1 MKHLQ
6 LELAPPSALV
16 RLNRPKVRNALSA
29 PLIEEFQQV
38 LSEIEREK
46 EISSVIVTG
55 SGSSFC
61 VGADLTDLSQMA
73 SLSAEEAR
81 RDTLVLADLLR
92 RLYQFP
98 KPVIAAVNGPA
109 LAGGCGLASV
119 CDFVLASETSN
130 FGFPEVKLGFIP
142 ALVSV
147 FVLQQVGERRAR
159 ELLLTGRIL
168 SAREAQDIGLVNDVV
183 PPSDLMNQA
192 RNLSEVLAKHN
203 AGALAWTKHLLGQ
216 LQGLGLE
223 EALALAAQ
231 WNVVARN
238 TEDFKEGVASFLE
251 KRPPVWRKQ

>member
-1 MKHLQ
+1 MKHLR
-6 LELAPPSALV
+6 LELASPSAV
-16 RLNRPKVRNALSA
+16 VTLNRPKVGNALSA
-29 PLIEEFQQV
+29 TLIEEFQQV

-61 VGADLTDLSQMA
+61 AGADLVELSRMT
-73 SLSAEEAR
+73 SLSADEAR
-81 RDTLVLADLLR
+81 RDTLVLVDLLR

-119 CDFVLASETSN
+119 CDFVLASEVSS
-130 FGFPEVKLGFIP
+130 FGFPEVKVGFIP
-142 ALVSV
+142 AIVSV
-147 FVLQQVGERRAR
+147 FLLQQVGERRAR

-168 SAREAQDIGLVNDVV
+168 SAREALDIGLVNEVV
-183 PPSDLMNQA
+183 SPGNLMNQA
-192 RNLSEVLAKHN
+192 NKLAEALGKHS

-216 LQGLGLE
+216 LRGLGLD

-231 WNVVARN
+231 WNAVARN

-251 KRPPVWRKQ
+251 KRPPVWRKP

>member
-6 LELAPPSALV
+6 LELAHPRALIT
-16 RLNRPKVRNALSA
+16 LNRPKVRNALCA
-29 PLIEEFQQV
+29 PLIEEFQQG

-55 SGSSFC
+55 AGSSFC
-61 VGADLTDLSQMA
+61 AGADLADLSRMT

-81 RDTLVLADLLR
+81 HDTLLLADLLL

-119 CDFVLASETSN
+119 CDFVLASEASS
-130 FGFPEVKLGFIP
+130 FGFPEVKVGFIP

-147 FVLQQVGERRAR
+147 FLLQQVGERRAR
-159 ELLLTGRIL
+159 ELLLTGRVL
-168 SAREAQDIGLVNDVV
+168 SAREAEGIGLVNDVV
-183 PPSDLMNQA
+183 CPSDLMHQA
-192 RNLSEVLAKHN
+192 RNLSEVLANHN
-203 AGALAWTKHLLGQ
+203 AGALAWTKHLLGH
-216 LQGLGLE
+216 LRGLGLE

-238 TEDFKEGVASFLE
+238 TEDFKEGVASFFE